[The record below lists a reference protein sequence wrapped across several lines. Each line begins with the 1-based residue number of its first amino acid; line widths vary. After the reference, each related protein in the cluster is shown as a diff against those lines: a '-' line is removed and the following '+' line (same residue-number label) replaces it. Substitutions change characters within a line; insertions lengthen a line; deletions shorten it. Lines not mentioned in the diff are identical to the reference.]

1 MNAQQKGII
10 INGIINTLN
19 EQLKKK
25 NQELVK
31 KTNSYILQEPL
42 HGADMFF
49 KLAFLED
56 EEIKEIAKACGL

>member
-1 MNAQQKGII
+1 MSAQQKGII
-10 INGIINTLN
+10 INGIINVLN

-25 NQELVK
+25 NKEHCEA
-31 KTNSYILQEPL
+31 NCYWLQEPL

-56 EEIKEIAKACGL
+56 EEIKKIAKACGL